1 MIHACSVA
9 TKSSFT
15 EFMLLKRSIELF
27 HDVSWTVSCDPYAS
41 NELSKF
47 SNVRVLDLI
56 ESDDGCSHGTNDK
69 EKTQK
74 FTKLAMTKFDA
85 VEDSINRNGYGLF
98 FDSDIIFTNPI
109 DESVISLLNDTRID
123 AILCPH
129 MTNNLGLEA
138 KVGHYNT
145 GLFSL
150 RSKDMLK
157 IHVNLSSNPNNGF
170 YTDQQAI
177 QFAAYEYKVLNLPIN
192 YNIGWWRF
200 NESHTMGRI
209 NHLNLNDNK
218 IKFGNLDAVCFH
230 VHTLKKLDYK
240 NYGQFLLDKI
250 LNLMDNSKN
259 SKYHEIAKIMR
270 GNNC

>member
-9 TKSSFT
+9 TKSSFS

-27 HDVSWTVSCDPYAS
+27 HDVSWTISCDPYAS

-47 SNVRVLDLI
+47 SNVRVLNLI
-56 ESDDGCSHGTNDK
+56 ESDEGCSHGTDDK
-69 EKTQK
+69 EKTRR
-74 FTKLAMTKFDA
+74 FTELAMTKFNA
-85 VEDSINRNGYGLF
+85 VEDSIDRNGYGLF
-98 FDSDIIFTNPI
+98 FDSDIIFANPI
-109 DESVISLLNDTRID
+109 DERVVELLNDEKID
-123 AILCPH
+123 AVLCPH

-138 KVGHYNT
+138 QVGHYNT

-150 RSKDMLK
+150 RSKSMLK
-157 IHVNLSSNPNNGF
+157 THVFLSSNPENGF

-177 QFAAYEYKVLNLPIN
+177 QFAAYEHTVLNLPIN

-200 NESHTMGRI
+200 NERHTAPRLELLHIDDG
-209 NHLNLNDNK
+209 K

-250 LNLMDNSKN
+250 LGLMDNSKN
-259 SKYHEIAKIMR
+259 EKYYEIAKMIR
-270 GNNC
+270 GIN